1 MGALTWRKSGVYV
14 LLALPVLGLAGI
26 AVAAKHQDA
35 SQQSADPVADAAR
48 KAREQKKS
56 EAKPKKVFT
65 NDDVAPAPPAAAAST
80 ASTSTDE
87 RKDGNAATRTQQRV
101 AMRRC
106 GRKERQARGLDNSEA
121 GWRKRFA
128 EQRAKISQAEQELDI
143 LQRESTKLQTQYYT
157 DPQKALAEQYTR
169 KDVTDQD
176 AKIQA
181 KKDEIAKLKQG
192 LSDMED
198 QLRAAAATP
207 AGPANFP
214 PDNFSIAMRLRRS
227 RVQPTATK
235 TGKINLQCREIVALL
250 CEQARTKTAGKMPA
264 LPTSLFWRKRRRDW
278 LLFEADGA

>member
-1 MGALTWRKSGVYV
+1 MSAITWRKAGVYV
-14 LLALPVLGLAGI
+14 LVALPVLGLAGI
-26 AVAAKHQDA
+26 ALAAKRQDA
-35 SQQSADPVADAAR
+35 SQQSGDPVADAAR

-65 NDDVAPAPPAAAAST
+65 NDDVAPAPPPVPAATSP
-80 ASTSTDE
+80 TSTDTKTDAKGGDA
-87 RKDGNAATRTQQRV
+87 KDAKGDAATADAKDSKPPV
-101 AMRRC
+101 
-106 GRKERQARGLDNSEA
+106 DEA

-169 KDVTDQD
+169 KDITDQD

-198 QLRAAAATP
+198 SLRAA
-207 AGPANFP
+207 GG
-214 PDNFSIAMRLRRS
+214 DS
-227 RVQPTATK
+227 
-235 TGKINLQCREIVALL
+235 GW
-250 CEQARTKTAGKMPA
+250 AR
-264 LPTSLFWRKRRRDW
+264 
-278 LLFEADGA
+278 